1 MCNSAFIVSIVLMI
15 IVSPTFH
22 AKTVCSI
29 TCAMMK
35 HKVKPCLQ
43 GVRQPGEKPTE
54 FCCNAIYSLNLKAT
68 TTQARRYL
76 CQCFKDAIKSYPYI
90 KIIDFPAL
98 CDVPLAIPFTPSI
111 NCQGISLIE
120 FFLNAIKVGVF
131 QEISQI
137 GCLLQKKLQVS
148 QKAIPMDEHFSS
160 EICCAADA
168 WCHLDGHRGDVIAWP
183 TNK

>member
-111 NCQGISLIE
+111 NCQGYVQFQPIFHSPVFHL
-120 FFLNAIKVGVF
+120 FFY
-131 QEISQI
+131 
-137 GCLLQKKLQVS
+137 LLFN
-148 QKAIPMDEHFSS
+148 FS
-160 EICCAADA
+160 
-168 WCHLDGHRGDVIAWP
+168 
-183 TNK
+183 NF